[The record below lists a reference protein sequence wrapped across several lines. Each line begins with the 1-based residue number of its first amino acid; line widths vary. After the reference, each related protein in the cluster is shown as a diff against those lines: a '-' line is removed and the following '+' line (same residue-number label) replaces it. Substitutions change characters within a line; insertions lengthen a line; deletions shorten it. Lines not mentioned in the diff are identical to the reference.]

1 MKIAIVGGGF
11 ISAFASEMLAQ
22 KGITL
27 VDGFGEEEKE
37 TVEKIDFETDKVDDI
52 MFEPPKSKF
61 INKPRNNYKR

>member
-11 ISAFASEMLAQ
+11 LSTIACEKFAQ
-22 KGITL
+22 RGIT
-27 VDGFGEEEKE
+27 VVEGFGEEEKK
-37 TVEKIDFETDKVDDI
+37 TVEIIDFETDKVDDF